1 MTSGIF
7 IGLGA
12 NLPHPRFGSPLATLK
27 AALAALDGHEIALK
41 RRSPWYRSAPVPV
54 SDQPWFVNGI
64 AEIETALSP
73 ADLLAR
79 LHAIEADF
87 GRDRAQA
94 PPNAPRA
101 IDLDLIAY
109 GDRVLLGPEPP
120 ILPHPRLGIR
130 GFVLY
135 PLRDL
140 APDWRHPETG
150 RDIAAMI
157 ADLPKNQ
164 EVLLLPR
171 D

>member
-12 NLPHPRFGSPLATLK
+12 NLPHPRFGPPLATLE
-27 AALAALDGHEIALK
+27 AALAALAEGAIALK

-64 AEIETALSP
+64 AEIATGLSP
-73 ADLLAR
+73 TDLLVR

-87 GRDRAQA
+87 GRDRARA
-94 PPNAPRA
+94 PQNAPRA

-109 GDRVLLGPEPP
+109 GDLVRLGPEPP
-120 ILPHPRLGIR
+120 ILPHPRLETR

-150 RDIAAMI
+150 RSLAAMI
-157 ADLPKNQ
+157 ADLPEDQKTL
-164 EVLLLPR
+164 VMTR